1 MEVVPGPGD
10 RARAAGAEG
19 AASVASQRGGRR
31 SPQRHATTR
40 PFGGTGG
47 DSAIIMQELRHR
59 VQNLERQL
67 ADRER
72 DGWSTD
78 PSYTPS
84 PGGEEEE
91 SSHRSRS
98 RRISASRME
107 AEDTQEESPIPR
119 RRNDTV
125 IYSRGRQIRRTTR
138 RREDGEGKSEKT
150 RQPVIMGVTP
160 FHRSILEVRLPK
172 HFDKPTDMR
181 YDGTQDPLE
190 HLTAFEARMNLEGVG
205 DEVRC
210 RAFPVTLAGPAIRW
224 FNGLPQGSI
233 YSFSDVSRAFLAQF
247 TTRIAK
253 AKHPINLLGVTQRQG
268 EPTRRYLDRF
278 NDECLEIDGL
288 TDSVASLCLTNGLLN
303 ENFRKHLTTKPVWT
317 MHEIQT
323 VAKEYINDEEVSRV
337 VAANKRQSGYGQTR
351 QSGGDGERA
360 KEKVREEASNK
371 APRPFPRVG
380 KFTNYTPLTLPIMEV
395 YQQIAEKGIL
405 PKPRPLKDRT
415 GGNKN
420 LYCDYHKGYG
430 HQTQDCF
437 DLKDALEQA
446 IREGKLAA
454 FSHLIREPRRR
465 YRDQDEEGKTRSA
478 KRRQEPEDRDH
489 GLTVINVVT
498 AKNAAPKSRSAHKK
512 DAKILAISSQPVQ
525 NTKKPPS
532 ISFGPED
539 QWFSDAP
546 ENPPMVIT
554 ARVGTGLVKRILV
567 DTGADSNIMFRN
579 VFDALGLK
587 DADLTTHQHGVIGL
601 GDHFIKP
608 DGVISLPISVGQIQG
623 RRSAMAEFVILRDST
638 AYNIILGRKTIN
650 DFEAIINTRLLVMKF
665 VTDDGSIGT
674 IRGDLETAV
683 ACDNASLS
691 LRKKSK
697 EASGVFLADLD
708 ARVEDKP
715 RPEPEGDLEKFSIED
730 EGEKFT
736 FVNKNLPHELK
747 EPLIEMIRANRDLF
761 AWTPADMPGIDP
773 QIISHHLAVKP
784 EARPVAQRRRKMSA
798 ERAEEVA
805 KQTAGLL
812 EAGKTV
818 EVYVDDILAKTT
830 RPDDLLN
837 DLASV
842 FASLRQHGMRLNPL
856 KCAFAMEAGK
866 FLGFMIT
873 QRGVEAN
880 PEKCQAI
887 LQMKSPGCIKDV
899 QRLAGRLTSLSRF
912 LGASA
917 AKALPFFNLMKKG
930 MAFEWT
936 PACEEAF
943 RHFKEIL
950 AAPLVLGKPRDGEP
964 LYLYL
969 AITSEALAA
978 VLVREDGKT
987 QQPVYFISRALQGAE
1002 LRYSKL
1008 EKLAL
1013 ALLTSS
1019 RRLKQ
1024 YFQSHQVVVRTDQGI
1039 RQVLQKPDLAGRMM
1053 TWSIELSQY
1062 EIRYEP
1068 RQAIKAQAMAD
1079 FLVEVAGDPGED
1091 IGTRWKLH
1099 VDGASNQTYGGA
1111 GIILESP
1118 NGVVYEQSVR
1128 FEFPISNNQ
1137 AEYEALIGGLTLATE
1152 VGAKRLEV
1160 CSDSQVVTSQV
1171 NGSYQAKDPLLQ
1183 KYLEK
1188 VKSLSQKF
1196 DEVTI
1201 QHVPRERNTRADL
1214 LSKLASTKPGE
1225 GNRSL
1230 IQGMTREPAIT
1241 LHITTLSPSW
1251 LDPITN
1257 YLEHGQV
1264 PGDEKDA
1271 VKLRR
1276 EAAKYAVIQGQLFR
1290 KGLSQPLLK
1299 CLHPDQTDY
1308 VLREVH
1314 EGCCGHHIG
1323 GKALARK
1330 LIRAGYYWP
1339 SMMADSK
1346 EFVKKC
1352 IKCQQNA
1359 NFAKAPANELSLL
1372 TTSRPF
1378 AQWGIDLLGPF
1389 PVGPGQV
1396 KYLIVAI
1403 DYYTKWIEAEP
1414 LASISSANCR
1424 KFMWRQVITRF
1435 GIPEAVISDNGTQ
1448 FADKKFTEFLNG
1460 LGIRQRFS
1468 SVEHPR
1474 TNGQVESANK
1484 VILSGL
1490 KKRLDNKKGTW
1501 ADELASVLWS
1511 YRTTEQSSTKETP
1524 FRLTYGVDAVI
1535 PVEIGEPSP
1544 RLLLK
1549 GVEETVEKDLID
1561 EAREMAHL
1569 TETALKQRIALRY
1582 NTKVLKRDFEPD
1594 DLVLRRNDI
1603 GLPTLG
1609 EGKLAANWE
1618 GPYRVKK
1625 VMGKGAFKLER
1636 LDGKPPRPTTTYV
1649 PGTDHP
1655 GNPSITIITTT
1666 QKAMSH

>member
-1 MEVVPGPGD
+1 MEVVLGPGD
-10 RARAAGAEG
+10 QARAAGAEG
-19 AASVASQRGGRR
+19 AASVASLRGRRR
-31 SPQRHATTR
+31 SPQQHTRTR

-72 DGWSTD
+72 DGRSTD
-78 PSYTPS
+78 PSFTPS
-84 PGGEEEE
+84 PGSEEED
-91 SSHRSRS
+91 SHRSRQ
-98 RRISASRME
+98 RRTSASRTE
-107 AEDTQEESPIPR
+107 AESTREESPVIR
-119 RRNDTV
+119 RRNDRI
-125 IYSRGRQIRRTTR
+125 IYSRGRITRRTAR
-138 RREDGEGKSEKT
+138 GHEDGEGRSERT
-150 RQPVIMGVTP
+150 RQPVIMGATP

-233 YSFSDVSRAFLAQF
+233 YNFSDISRAFLAQF

-268 EPTRRYLDRF
+268 EPTR
-278 NDECLEIDGL
+278 
-288 TDSVASLCLTNGLLN
+288 SLCLTNGLLN

-323 VAKEYINDEEVSRV
+323 AAKEYINDEEVSRV
-337 VAANKRQSGYGQTR
+337 VAANKRQPGYGQAR
-351 QSGGDGERA
+351 QSGGDGERV
-360 KEKVREEASNK
+360 KEKAREEASNK

-380 KFTNYTPLTLPIMEV
+380 KFTNYTPLTLPIVEV

-465 YRDQDEEGKTRSA
+465 YRDQDEEGKIRSA

-498 AKNAAPKSRSAHKK
+498 AKNTAPKSRSAHKK
-512 DAKILAISSQPVQ
+512 DTKVLAISSPPVQ
-525 NTKKPPS
+525 STKKPPS

-539 QWFSDAP
+539 QWFSDVP

-587 DADLTTHQHGVIGL
+587 DADLMTHQHGVIGL

-608 DGVISLPISVGQIQG
+608 DGVIFLPISVGQVQG

-650 DFEAIINTRLLVMKF
+650 DFEAIINTKLLVMKF

-674 IRGDLETAV
+674 VRGDLETTV

-715 RPEPEGDLEKFSIED
+715 RPEPEGDLEKFSIGD

-812 EAGKTV
+812 EAGFIREVDYSTWLSNVVLVKKHNGRWRMIFHDLIGKTV

-887 LQMKSPGCIKDV
+887 LQMKSPGCIKDI

-917 AKALPFFNLMKKG
+917 TKALPFFNLMKKG

-943 RHFKEIL
+943 QHFKEIL
-950 AAPLVLGKPRDGEP
+950 AAPPVLGKPRDGEP

-1024 YFQSHQVVVRTDQGI
+1024 HFQSHQVVVRTDQGI
-1039 RQVLQKPDLAGRMM
+1039 RQILQKPDLAGRMM

-1062 EIRYEP
+1062 DIRYEP

-1079 FLVEVAGDPGED
+1079 FLVEVTGDPGED
-1091 IGTRWKLH
+1091 MGTRWKLH
-1099 VDGASNQTYGGA
+1099 VDGASNQTFGGA

-1152 VGAKRLEV
+1152 VGARRLEV

-1183 KYLEK
+1183 
-1188 VKSLSQKF
+1188 
-1196 DEVTI
+1196 
-1201 QHVPRERNTRADL
+1201 N
-1214 LSKLASTKPGE
+1214 TKPGE

-1230 IQGMTREPAIT
+1230 IQGMTREPAIA
-1241 LHITTLSPSW
+1241 LHITTLSSSW

-1257 YLEHGQV
+1257 YLEHDQV

-1314 EGCCGHHIG
+1314 EGCYGHHIG

-1330 LIRAGYYWP
+1330 LIRAGYY
-1339 SMMADSK
+1339 
-1346 EFVKKC
+1346 
-1352 IKCQQNA
+1352 
-1359 NFAKAPANELSLL
+1359 
-1372 TTSRPF
+1372 
-1378 AQWGIDLLGPF
+1378 
-1389 PVGPGQV
+1389 
-1396 KYLIVAI
+1396 
-1403 DYYTKWIEAEP
+1403 
-1414 LASISSANCR
+1414 
-1424 KFMWRQVITRF
+1424 
-1435 GIPEAVISDNGTQ
+1435 
-1448 FADKKFTEFLNG
+1448 
-1460 LGIRQRFS
+1460 
-1468 SVEHPR
+1468 
-1474 TNGQVESANK
+1474 
-1484 VILSGL
+1484 
-1490 KKRLDNKKGTW
+1490 
-1501 ADELASVLWS
+1501 
-1511 YRTTEQSSTKETP
+1511 
-1524 FRLTYGVDAVI
+1524 
-1535 PVEIGEPSP
+1535 
-1544 RLLLK
+1544 
-1549 GVEETVEKDLID
+1549 
-1561 EAREMAHL
+1561 
-1569 TETALKQRIALRY
+1569 
-1582 NTKVLKRDFEPD
+1582 
-1594 DLVLRRNDI
+1594 
-1603 GLPTLG
+1603 
-1609 EGKLAANWE
+1609 
-1618 GPYRVKK
+1618 
-1625 VMGKGAFKLER
+1625 
-1636 LDGKPPRPTTTYV
+1636 
-1649 PGTDHP
+1649 
-1655 GNPSITIITTT
+1655 
-1666 QKAMSH
+1666 

>member
-1 MEVVPGPGD
+1 MPFGLKN
-10 RARAAGAEG
+10 AGATY
-19 AASVASQRGGRR
+19 QRLMNRIF
-31 SPQRHATTR
+31 H
-40 PFGGTGG
+40 
-47 DSAIIMQELRHR
+47 
-59 VQNLERQL
+59 NL
-67 ADRER
+67 
-72 DGWSTD
+72 
-78 PSYTPS
+78 
-84 PGGEEEE
+84 
-91 SSHRSRS
+91 
-98 RRISASRME
+98 I
-107 AEDTQEESPIPR
+107 
-119 RRNDTV
+119 
-125 IYSRGRQIRRTTR
+125 
-138 RREDGEGKSEKT
+138 
-150 RQPVIMGVTP
+150 
-160 FHRSILEVRLPK
+160 
-172 HFDKPTDMR
+172 
-181 YDGTQDPLE
+181 
-190 HLTAFEARMNLEGVG
+190 
-205 DEVRC
+205 
-210 RAFPVTLAGPAIRW
+210 
-224 FNGLPQGSI
+224 
-233 YSFSDVSRAFLAQF
+233 
-247 TTRIAK
+247 
-253 AKHPINLLGVTQRQG
+253 
-268 EPTRRYLDRF
+268 
-278 NDECLEIDGL
+278 
-288 TDSVASLCLTNGLLN
+288 
-303 ENFRKHLTTKPVWT
+303 
-317 MHEIQT
+317 
-323 VAKEYINDEEVSRV
+323 
-337 VAANKRQSGYGQTR
+337 
-351 QSGGDGERA
+351 
-360 KEKVREEASNK
+360 
-371 APRPFPRVG
+371 
-380 KFTNYTPLTLPIMEV
+380 
-395 YQQIAEKGIL
+395 
-405 PKPRPLKDRT
+405 
-415 GGNKN
+415 
-420 LYCDYHKGYG
+420 
-430 HQTQDCF
+430 
-437 DLKDALEQA
+437 
-446 IREGKLAA
+446 
-454 FSHLIREPRRR
+454 
-465 YRDQDEEGKTRSA
+465 
-478 KRRQEPEDRDH
+478 
-489 GLTVINVVT
+489 
-498 AKNAAPKSRSAHKK
+498 
-512 DAKILAISSQPVQ
+512 
-525 NTKKPPS
+525 
-532 ISFGPED
+532 
-539 QWFSDAP
+539 
-546 ENPPMVIT
+546 
-554 ARVGTGLVKRILV
+554 
-567 DTGADSNIMFRN
+567 
-579 VFDALGLK
+579 
-587 DADLTTHQHGVIGL
+587 
-601 GDHFIKP
+601 
-608 DGVISLPISVGQIQG
+608 
-623 RRSAMAEFVILRDST
+623 
-638 AYNIILGRKTIN
+638 
-650 DFEAIINTRLLVMKF
+650 
-665 VTDDGSIGT
+665 
-674 IRGDLETAV
+674 
-683 ACDNASLS
+683 
-691 LRKKSK
+691 
-697 EASGVFLADLD
+697 
-708 ARVEDKP
+708 
-715 RPEPEGDLEKFSIED
+715 
-730 EGEKFT
+730 
-736 FVNKNLPHELK
+736 
-747 EPLIEMIRANRDLF
+747 
-761 AWTPADMPGIDP
+761 
-773 QIISHHLAVKP
+773 
-784 EARPVAQRRRKMSA
+784 
-798 ERAEEVA
+798 
-805 KQTAGLL
+805 
-812 EAGKTV
+812 GKTV

-950 AAPLVLGKPRDGEP
+950 AAPPVLGKPRDGEP

-1008 EKLAL
+1008 EKLAV

-1062 EIRYEP
+1062 DIRYEP

-1118 NGVVYEQSVR
+1118 SGVVYEQSVR
-1128 FEFPISNNQ
+1128 FEFSISNNQ

-1339 SMMADSK
+1339 TMMADSK

-1378 AQWGIDLLGPF
+1378 AQWGVDLLGPF

-1414 LASISSANCR
+1414 LASISSAHCR

-1435 GIPEAVISDNGTQ
+1435 GIPEVVISDNGTQ
-1448 FADKKFTEFLNG
+1448 FTDKKFTGFLNG
-1460 LGIRQRFS
+1460 LGIRQKFS

-1490 KKRLDNKKGTW
+1490 KRRLDNKKGAW

-1549 GVEETVEKDLID
+1549 GVEEAVEKDLIE

-1569 TETALKQRIALRY
+1569 TETALKQRVALRY
-1582 NTKVLKRDFEPD
+1582 NTKVLKREFEPN

-1603 GLPTLG
+1603 GLPTPG

-1618 GPYRVKK
+1618 GPYRIKK

-1636 LDGKPPRPTTTYV
+1636 LDGKEVPRTWNADNLRRFY
-1649 PGTDHP
+1649 
-1655 GNPSITIITTT
+1655 S
-1666 QKAMSH
+1666 